1 MKIENKIL
9 VFVLISS
16 LFIPTLNTMSMNYS
30 DQKLS
35 STNYIAY
42 TDIGWHLDQ
51 INITGA
57 WDITVGSKDIV
68 IAVID
73 SGIDFSHPELNNS
86 WINVNE
92 LPADGIDDDANGYI
106 DDTHGWDFVTNDSE
120 PGPQAVDPIHWHA
133 TFISGIIMGQLNNIG
148 IAGAAPN
155 VSVMDLRVLDVNNF
169 QGTTDAGLGDAIK
182 YAVDNGADVINL
194 SLQYYANSTDYYD
207 DILYAILNNVPIVS
221 VTGNTW
227 APTGGLEIPSYPGA
241 LVEVIAV
248 GATDFYYNK
257 ADYSNYGL
265 PWTEIMAPVG
275 DEEYDVPEHV
285 INSTFPGN
293 LYGIAYGTSFAAPQV
308 AAVIALMR
316 TINSTMPVSEI
327 RSILQTTAYDLGSPG
342 IDIFFGHGLVNATA
356 AVLEVWNRTYP
367 AIPELNNLQIS
378 LLLIIIVSSI
388 AIVPIIMKKQ
398 KAREI

>member
-133 TFISGIIMGQLNNIG
+133 TFITGIINAQLDNFG

-155 VSVMDLRVLDVNNF
+155 VTVMDLRVLNATNY
-169 QGTTDAGLGDAIK
+169 QGTTLEGLGDAIR
-182 YAVDNGADVINL
+182 YAVDNGADVMNL
-194 SLQYYANSTDYYD
+194 SIGWKHAWGPDRAAWRYFCDN
-207 DILYAILNNVPIVS
+207 AI
-221 VTGNTW
+221 
-227 APTGGLEIPSYPGA
+227 
-241 LVEVIAV
+241 
-248 GATDFYYNK
+248 
-257 ADYSNYGL
+257 
-265 PWTEIMAPVG
+265 
-275 DEEYDVPEHV
+275 
-285 INSTFPGN
+285 
-293 LYGIAYGTSFAAPQV
+293 AAGV
-308 AAVIALMR
+308 V
-316 TINSTMPVSEI
+316 
-327 RSILQTTAYDLGSPG
+327 
-342 IDIFFGHGLVNATA
+342 
-356 AVLEVWNRTYP
+356 
-367 AIPELNNLQIS
+367 
-378 LLLIIIVSSI
+378 
-388 AIVPIIMKKQ
+388 
-398 KAREI
+398 